1 MKSIIGIV
9 LKYEQILNQKLSL
22 PSDILKNEHSAVV
35 EINLL
40 GKASIKIIK
49 MLQQREFLKKLRTI
63 KKANKQNP
71 SSSDQSTSTKASA
84 IYGLDLFLDN
94 NGVLKFGGQLRN
106 SSLYWNL
113 MHPILLPRSSVI
125 TNRIIEW
132 CHNRSSHS
140 GRNMTLN
147 EIRRNGFWIISENA
161 AVRSNIYHSVTCRKL
176 SGKLGEQKMTDFF
189 EKRSSDTVP
198 STYVDMDMFGP
209 FITNE
214 GRKKVKSYGVIFTIL
229 SIWAMHLEVV
239 NLIDKDF
246 FVMCLRRFVGRHG
259 NLRKLRSDKGS
270 NLIGAEK

>member
-1 MKSIIGIV
+1 
-9 LKYEQILNQKLSL
+9 
-22 PSDILKNEHSAVV
+22 
-35 EINLL
+35 
-40 GKASIKIIK
+40 
-49 MLQQREFLKKLRTI
+49 
-63 KKANKQNP
+63 
-71 SSSDQSTSTKASA
+71 
-84 IYGLDLFLDN
+84 
-94 NGVLKFGGQLRN
+94 
-106 SSLYWNL
+106 

-161 AVRSNIYHSVTCRKL
+161 AVRGNIYHSVTCRKL
-176 SGKLGEQKMTDFF
+176 SGKLGEQKMTDFL
-189 EKRSSDTVP
+189 EKRSSDTAP

-214 GRKKVKSYGVIFTIL
+214 GRKKVKNYGVIFTIL
-229 SIWAMHLEVV
+229 SIWAIHLEVV

-246 FVMCLRRFVGRHG
+246 FITCLRRFFERRG

-270 NLIGAEK
+270 NLIGAEKELSKDFLEMDQNKYILAEFV